1 MIKIKLKL
9 RGVEMKNRKLLSLAI
24 ASVTAAAC
32 MLTIAFD
39 AVAASKSKGQ
49 QRYIVKYKDGQA
61 PGAKAA
67 LKKAGGKIEKDLHRH
82 SAVAITLPSGKLAAL
97 LKNDKIEYVEID
109 ELRSPGPITRSG
121 ASGADV
127 FDDDGTPP
135 GEVRPYGVAM
145 VQAEGMVGN
154 TNSGI
159 KVCVIDSG
167 YDINHEDKPIGP
179 VVTGTD
185 DLGGSGPWDEDG
197 SGHGSHVSGTI
208 NALDNDI
215 GVIGVFPSV
224 PMHIVR
230 VFGDDGVW
238 AYSSEL
244 VDALD
249 DCMDN
254 GAQIVSMS
262 LGAGWPT
269 RLENAAFRKAEKA
282 GVLSIAAAGNDAD
295 WSKPGFD
302 RMHYPSSYHSVM
314 SVAAV
319 DHEGYLADF
328 SQRNT
333 TVEIAAPGVAVLS
346 TVPTDSMY
354 KVTLDVDTKGSFDA
368 VPMDNFDIPAVPV
381 GGLLVNCGLA
391 ETAADCGGAEAGFT
405 CLIERGG
412 FSFAQKAVSCET
424 AGGAAAA
431 VYQRDGVDGP
441 VYGTLGD
448 TYVGIPV
455 VGMARVDG
463 LDLLDNALGLESLVN
478 FALTGYDYDYFNG
491 TSMATPHVSGVAA
504 LVWSTHPTCTNV
516 EIRNAL
522 NATAMDLGPSGPDHY
537 FGNGLVQA
545 QAASDFLDANPC
557 SDN

>member
-1 MIKIKLKL
+1 MNK
-9 RGVEMKNRKLLSLAI
+9 RKLLSLAI
-24 ASVTAAAC
+24 VSVTAAAF

-39 AVAASKSKGQ
+39 VAAASKSKGQ
-49 QRYIVKYKDGQA
+49 QRYIVKYKEGQA
-61 PGAKAA
+61 PGTKAA
-67 LKKAGGKIEKDLHRH
+67 LKKAGGKVEKNLSRH
-82 SAVAITLPSGKLAAL
+82 NAVAITLPAGKLAAL
-97 LKNDKIEYVEID
+97 LKNDKIEYIEID
-109 ELRSPGPITRSG
+109 ELRSSGPITRTA
-121 ASGADV
+121 ASGADG
-127 FDDDGTPP
+127 FDDVGTPP

-197 SGHGSHVSGTI
+197 SGHGTHVSGTI
-208 NALDNDI
+208 NALDNDL
-215 GVIGVFPSV
+215 GVIGVFPNA

-230 VFGDDGVW
+230 VFGNDGIW

-249 DCMDN
+249 DCVDN

-269 RLENAAFRKAEKA
+269 KLENEAFRKAEKA
-282 GVLSIAAAGNDAD
+282 GILSIAAAGNDAD
-295 WSKPGFD
+295 WTKPGFD

-319 DHEGYLADF
+319 DHEFNLAGF

-354 KVTLDVDTKGSFDA
+354 NVTLDVNGMGSFPA
-368 VPMDNFDIPAVPV
+368 VPMDNFDIPAVPT
-381 GGLLVNCGLA
+381 GGLLVDCGLA
-391 ETAADCGGAEAGFT
+391 ETAADCGGAPAGFT
-405 CLIERGG
+405 CLIERGEY
-412 FSFAQKAVSCET
+412 SFAQKAVSCEA

-431 VYQRDGVDGP
+431 VYQREGVDGP

-448 TYVGIPV
+448 TSVGIPV
-455 VGMARVDG
+455 VGMERADG
-463 LDLLDNALGLESLVN
+463 LNLLANAVGLESLVN

-491 TSMATPHVSGVAA
+491 TSMATPHVSAVAA
-504 LVWSTHPTCTNV
+504 LVWSTHTNCSNT

-522 NATAMDLGPSGPDHY
+522 NATAMDLGPQGQDHY

-545 QAASDFLDANPC
+545 QDASDYLDANPC
-557 SDN
+557 SGN